1 MPKGLT
7 MTPLLPQNDP
17 GIEDRKNELAR
28 EQAKYSYNYSY
39 LPPLA
44 MAAEVPFDDYPTLD
58 WFLLVARRALDV
70 LINTLEGDFGSKKL
84 SSITAGL
91 SSWRSSSSIQTL
103 HLSRRPSVQ
112 LLARSRHM

>member
-1 MPKGLT
+1 

-70 LINTLEGDFGSKKL
+70 LIKTLEGDFGKQE
-84 SSITAGL
+84 T
-91 SSWRSSSSIQTL
+91 
-103 HLSRRPSVQ
+103 
-112 LLARSRHM
+112 